1 MRGGSGSGVGRGQSG
16 AASGGERRRWH
27 RIRGRRRHRV
37 WGRRRHRSLSRCRYR
52 IRCRRRSRLRRRIV
66 LDPLRDLCDGRSLFR
81 PRGRNVS
88 ERIVPPW
95 CEGGT
100 ISSVALT
107 RSEQVRASKARNLAP
122 TEFRIHETPA
132 DEVGTINGRC
142 GSGGCGRKGEWG
154 RRSFPVEEW
163 VREVG

>member
-1 MRGGSGSGVGRGQSG
+1 M
-16 AASGGERRRWH
+16 
-27 RIRGRRRHRV
+27 
-37 WGRRRHRSLSRCRYR
+37 
-52 IRCRRRSRLRRRIV
+52 
-66 LDPLRDLCDGRSLFR
+66 
-81 PRGRNVS
+81 
-88 ERIVPPW
+88 PPW

-142 GSGGCGRKGEWG
+142 WSRGGGGEGEWG
-154 RRSFPVEEW
+154 CWGFPMEERIW
-163 VREVG
+163 EVGKSVRCAECARLHGVHSRTPVVVHGRSEVEPTKPMMGPGGSTVGPLMHHD